1 MHYTFLKLFFNRL
14 EYLQQMDDI
23 ITTLKKLFNEGKLKK
38 SPFARASGI
47 SRNTLDWWLKGKS
60 SPTLEDAKKLS
71 DVLSTL
77 PLDDTNYQGEGEA
90 PTPKKGNLRA
100 LPNDLIPFYDAA
112 AVGGQALLA
121 DQTPISVPAEYIN
134 PGTWLRS
141 ATGSLRVYG
150 NSMFPKYPA
159 GSIIA
164 FKENKSGVIIWGEDY
179 VIELEDR
186 RIVKRLEKSEIKEHI
201 KAVSY
206 NVNKDNKYIYDPI
219 DIPMTAVKRLYMV
232 LGMVLIEASI

>member
-1 MHYTFLKLFFNRL
+1 
-14 EYLQQMDDI
+14 MDTWETI
-23 ITTLKKLFNEGKLKK
+23 QTLIAEKKVKK
-38 SPFARASGI
+38 TAFAQKMGI
-47 SRNTLDWWLKGKS
+47 SRNTLDSWIKEIT
-60 SPTLEDAKKLS
+60 SPDQKDVKKMSEILS
-71 DVLSTL
+71 EL
-77 PLDDTNYQGEGEA
+77 PDEMTEKAGRIVSLNKE
-90 PTPKKGNLRA
+90 
-100 LPNDLIPFYDAA
+100 LIPFYDAA

-121 DQTPISVPAEYIN
+121 DQTPVSEPVEYIN
-134 PGTWLRS
+134 PGSWLRG

-164 FKENKSGVIIWGEDY
+164 FKESKSGVIIWGEDY

-186 RIVKRLEKSEIKEHI
+186 RIVKRLEKSEIKDHV

-206 NVNKDNKYIYDPI
+206 NINGNNKYMYDPI
-219 DIPMTAVKRLYMV
+219 DIPMHAVKRLYMV